1 MPMRDLLN
9 SKYVSNNMTNIHP
22 LKISFRVLA
31 AIALLVGLSGCQTTT
46 SNIDM
51 NNDQRGA
58 VMGLDY
64 RDFNT
69 AAATMVDDLLA
80 SGALNKPGG
89 GRYVLAISR
98 VINDTMQNIDTD
110 QLVKQMRVALLRSGK
125 VVVTTAVGANGPED
139 RLAMDARELR
149 NSAEF
154 NQQTVAAKGQMI
166 APEYSLSGKILQKN
180 VRDSKSK
187 QSAIYYFQ
195 LSLTDINTGLAFW
208 EGEEILGKSGSNK
221 SVAW

>member
-1 MPMRDLLN
+1 MLNLLN
-9 SKYVSNNMTNIHP
+9 SKYVKNNMSNKKP
-22 LKISFRVLA
+22 LKTSFRVLTA
-31 AIALLVGLSGCQTTT
+31 LALLLALSGCQTTT

-69 AAATMVDDLLA
+69 AASNMVDDLLA
-80 SGALNKPGG
+80 SGALDKPGG

-98 VINDTMQNIDTD
+98 VINDTMQKIDTD

>member
-1 MPMRDLLN
+1 MRDLLN
-9 SKYVSNNMTNIHP
+9 SKYVKNNMTTIHP

-31 AIALLVGLSGCQTTT
+31 AIALLVGFSGCQTTT

-69 AAATMVDDLLA
+69 AASRMVDDLLA
-80 SGALNKPGG
+80 SGALDKPGG

-98 VINDTMQNIDTD
+98 VLNDTMQRIDTD
-110 QLVKQMRVALLRSGK
+110 QLIKQMRVALLRSGK

-139 RLAMDARELR
+139 HLAMDARELR
-149 NSAEF
+149 NSGEF

-166 APEYSLSGKILQKN
+166 APEYSLSGKIIQRT
-180 VRDSKSK
+180 VRVSKSK
-187 QSAIYYFQ
+187 QATEYYFQ
-195 LSLTDINTGLAFW
+195 LTMTDINTGWAVW
-208 EGEEILGKSGSNK
+208 DGEVVMGKQGSNK

>member
-1 MPMRDLLN
+1 
-9 SKYVSNNMTNIHP
+9 
-22 LKISFRVLA
+22 
-31 AIALLVGLSGCQTTT
+31 
-46 SNIDM
+46 
-51 NNDQRGA
+51 
-58 VMGLDY
+58 
-64 RDFNT
+64 
-69 AAATMVDDLLA
+69 MVDDLLA
-80 SGALNKPGG
+80 SGALDKPGG

-98 VINDTMQNIDTD
+98 VINDTMQKIDTD

-149 NSAEF
+149 NSGEF

-166 APEYSLSGKILQKN
+166 APEYSLSGKIIQRN
-180 VRDSKSK
+180 VRESKSK
-187 QSAIYYFQ
+187 QAAEYYFQ

-208 EGEEILGKSGSNK
+208 EGAEVLGKSGSNK

>member
-1 MPMRDLLN
+1 MRDLLN
-9 SKYVSNNMTNIHP
+9 SKYVKNNMTNKTP
-22 LKISFRVLA
+22 LKITLRVLTA
-31 AIALLVGLSGCQTTT
+31 LALLLVLSGCQTTT

-69 AAATMVDDLLA
+69 AASKMVEDLLA

-98 VINDTMQNIDTD
+98 VINDTMQKIDTD
-110 QLVKQMRVALLRSGK
+110 QLIKQMRVALLRSGK

-149 NSAEF
+149 NSGEF

-166 APEYSLSGKILQKN
+166 APEYSLSVKIIQRN
-180 VRDSKSK
+180 VRQSKSK
-187 QSAIYYFQ
+187 QAAEYYFQ
-195 LSLTDINTGLAFW
+195 LTLTDINTGLAFW
-208 EGEEILGKSGSNK
+208 EGAEVLGKSGSNK